1 MNEAAVAV
9 FNLLPE
15 KSKLVYEKGY
25 KTFCTWK
32 TIKILI
38 TKLEKILYD
47 TRE

>member
-1 MNEAAVAV
+1 MVMNEAAVAV

-32 TIKILI
+32 TIKNSDNEIGKNI
-38 TKLEKILYD
+38 V
-47 TRE
+47 

>member
-9 FNLLPE
+9 SNLLPE

-25 KTFCTWK
+25 KTWK

-38 TKLEKILYD
+38 TNLEKILYD